1 MIRKN
6 KKRKKNAA
14 FKITPWQNARL
25 LEKIKDAEGPTPFD
39 FMIDEPDHRQI
50 YINGFMYTTIRQIG
64 KDYQKKDKTNLPV
77 DWYDMFTKDAGR
89 SPSIDWRVFF
99 DELYKVAEKDSF
111 VYLFK
116 VNTGKVKMFSLLLTN
131 KDVPYNHEGMM
142 EYVNETRFKEV
153 GYSLTM
159 RYDVGG
165 SIEFE
170 TETLEGDGSDS
181 LDNKGS

>member
-14 FKITPWQNARL
+14 FKITPWQDAKL
-25 LEKIKDAEGPTPFD
+25 LEKIKDANGPTPFD

-64 KDYQKKDKTNLPV
+64 KDYQKKDKTNLTV
-77 DWYDMFTKDAGR
+77 DWYDMFTKDAGG
-89 SPSIDWRVFF
+89 SPIDWRVFF

-131 KDVPYNHEGMM
+131 KDVPYNYEGMM
-142 EYVNETRFKEV
+142 EYVNGTRFKEV

-165 SIEFE
+165 SIEVE
-170 TETLEGDGSDS
+170 TFEGDDSDGVDSEGS
-181 LDNKGS
+181 

>member
-1 MIRKN
+1 
-6 KKRKKNAA
+6 
-14 FKITPWQNARL
+14 
-25 LEKIKDAEGPTPFD
+25 
-39 FMIDEPDHRQI
+39 
-50 YINGFMYTTIRQIG
+50 
-64 KDYQKKDKTNLPV
+64 
-77 DWYDMFTKDAGR
+77 
-89 SPSIDWRVFF
+89 
-99 DELYKVAEKDSF
+99 
-111 VYLFK
+111 
-116 VNTGKVKMFSLLLTN
+116 
-131 KDVPYNHEGMM
+131 MM